1 MFLNFVVALSVSNGS
16 PDRYAARFSKSL
28 RPKVE
33 ARRIPI
39 EDLFHLLWKD
49 HRLNLAWGQ
58 RPGLIAGDRP
68 YSKRQLVAYQNHL
81 RRVSPFEWA
90 RRYQAELESSPGMT
104 KVDVARRF
112 GVSRVRVVQY
122 LNLLKLDSRV
132 IEYIDANYGD
142 PIVAA
147 TFTERRLREVLATTA
162 PGKQWIRFAEL
173 LSEARSNPG
182 VWAAAN

>member
-1 MFLNFVVALSVSNGS
+1 
-16 PDRYAARFSKSL
+16 
-28 RPKVE
+28 
-33 ARRIPI
+33 
-39 EDLFHLLWKD
+39 
-49 HRLNLAWGQ
+49 
-58 RPGLIAGDRP
+58 
-68 YSKRQLVAYQNHL
+68 
-81 RRVSPFEWA
+81 
-90 RRYQAELESSPGMT
+90 MT

-142 PIVAA
+142 PVVAA

-162 PGKQWIRFAEL
+162 LGKQWHRFSEL

-182 VWAAAN
+182 VWAAAT